1 MRLQK
6 TQSLQILIFLLV
18 LTFVVLA
25 YFFLQQN
32 LQRLGITSGFAF
44 LKQEAGFELSESWL
58 DFNSTQ
64 SYGRALSA
72 GFANTLKVAVLGN
85 VFAIILGILLA
96 FSKLSRNWLLSKL
109 SGLII
114 GTFRN
119 VPLILQLFFWYAL
132 FNEIMPPVR
141 MAYEIIPSVF
151 VSQRGV
157 AIPSL
162 VSHPVYFWMMLLFL
176 VGVLI
181 SLFLKFWS
189 VARLKK
195 TGKDFPLWWTIAG
208 LIIGLPLLLFFLNGV
223 PLTLERPVLV
233 GFNFSGGLSLSPEF
247 MSLLLGLVIY
257 TSVFNAE
264 IIRAGIES
272 VKKGQWEAGRSLGLK
287 DGRIMR
293 LIIFPQSMRVVI
305 PPLTSQFL
313 NLTKNSSLAV
323 AIGYPDFVSVANTSL
338 NQNGQALEMVLLIM
352 LVYLVFS
359 LFTSGIMNLMNGRFT
374 DSSMGAR

>member
-1 MRLQK
+1 M
-6 TQSLQILIFLLV
+6 LIFLTVFGLC
-18 LTFVVLA
+18 VLA

-32 LQRLGITSGFAF
+32 LERLGITSGFAF

-72 GFANTLKVAVLGN
+72 GFANTLKVAVIGN
-85 VFAIILGILLA
+85 ILALFLGILLA

-109 SGLII
+109 SGLFI

-132 FNEIMPPVR
+132 FSEIMPPVR
-141 MAYEIIPSVF
+141 QAFEILPSVF

-162 VSHPVYFWMMLLFL
+162 VSHPSYFWMMILCLLGIGIS
-176 VGVLI
+176 VVLKI
-181 SLFLKFWS
+181 WS
-189 VARLKK
+189 SARQKR

-208 LIIGLPLLLFFLNGV
+208 LVFGLPLLYFSANGF
-223 PLTLERPVLV
+223 PLSLERPVLV
-233 GFNFSGGLSLSPEF
+233 GFNFSGGGTFSPEF

-287 DGRIMR
+287 DSRIMR

-305 PPLTSQFL
+305 PPITSQFL

-359 LFTSGIMNLMNGRFT
+359 LLTSGMMNLMNGRFSLT
-374 DSSMGAR
+374 SVEQR